1 MSIPDETTVEPLV
14 VDDVTLVEGTV
25 FGACEPEEC
34 VEEAGEED
42 EGGGCELEA
51 VQWYSHRTVEFARAQ
66 NLKRSCMK

>member
-42 EGGGCELEA
+42 E
-51 VQWYSHRTVEFARAQ
+51 
-66 NLKRSCMK
+66 